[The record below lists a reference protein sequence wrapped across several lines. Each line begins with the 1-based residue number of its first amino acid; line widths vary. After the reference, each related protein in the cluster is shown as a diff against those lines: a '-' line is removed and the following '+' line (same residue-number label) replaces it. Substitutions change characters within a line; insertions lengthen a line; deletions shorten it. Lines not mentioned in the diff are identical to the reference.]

1 MYIRIIITLLM
12 ENMKISEQD
21 IIKAQELWAE
31 NIINIGKIYIEKG
44 DYKDY
49 ARKFVK
55 NFYAY
60 DIGKVLFKPTLA
72 SKNQFRNTFDD
83 ALSYFVKGSIQ
94 EDEGFAL
101 KCWDNIRYEDRN
113 IVILDNYAFAMGN
126 YFFKSSNTDNEI
138 KVEYTFGYIKK
149 NVQHLVINL
158 HHSSLPFKNS

>member
-1 MYIRIIITLLM
+1 M

-21 IIKAQELWAE
+21 VIKAQELWAE
-31 NIINIGKIYIEKG
+31 NIIKIGKIYLEKG
-44 DYKDY
+44 NYKDY
-49 ARKFVK
+49 ARNFVK

-60 DIGKVLFKPTLA
+60 DFGKVLFKPTLA

-126 YFFKSSNTDNEI
+126 YFFTDYSGKTV
-138 KVEYTFGYIKK
+138 KVEYTFGYK
-149 NVQHLVINL
+149 QRGSTLFINL
-158 HHSSLPFKNS
+158 HHSSVPFSS

>member
-1 MYIRIIITLLM
+1 
-12 ENMKISEQD
+12 MKISEQD

-31 NIINIGKIYIEKG
+31 NIIKIGKIYLEKG
-44 DYKDY
+44 NYKDY

-101 KCWDNIRYEDRN
+101 KRWDNIRYEDRK
-113 IVILDNYAFAMGN
+113 IIILDNYAIAMGN
-126 YFFKSSNTDNEI
+126 YFFKKSYEENEI

-149 NVQHLVINL
+149 NEQHLVINL
-158 HHSSLPFKNS
+158 HHSSLPFKDN

>member
-1 MYIRIIITLLM
+1 
-12 ENMKISEQD
+12 MKISEQD
-21 IIKAQELWAE
+21 IINAQELWAD
-31 NIINIGKIYIEKG
+31 NIINIGKIYLKKG
-44 DYKDY
+44 DYKNY

-55 NFYAY
+55 NFYGY
-60 DIGKVLFKPTLA
+60 DFGKVLFKPTLA

-83 ALSYFVKGSIQ
+83 ALSYFVKGSVQ

-126 YFFKSSNTDNEI
+126 YYFKSSNDANEI

-149 NVQHLVINL
+149 NIKHLLIVL
-158 HHSSLPFKNS
+158 HHSSLPFKKTKSKI

>member
-1 MYIRIIITLLM
+1 
-12 ENMKISEQD
+12 MKISEQD

-31 NIINIGKIYIEKG
+31 NIINIGKIYLEKG

-113 IVILDNYAFAMGN
+113 IIILDNYAIAMGN
-126 YFFKSSNTDNEI
+126 YFFKKSYEENEI
-138 KVEYTFGYIKK
+138 KVENTFGYTKK

-158 HHSSLPFKNS
+158 HHSSLPFKNN

>member
-1 MYIRIIITLLM
+1 
-12 ENMKISEQD
+12 MKISEQD

-31 NIINIGKIYIEKG
+31 NIINIGKIYLEKG

-72 SKNQFRNTFDD
+72 SKNQFRNNFDD

-113 IVILDNYAFAMGN
+113 IVILDNHAFAMGN
-126 YFFKSSNTDNEI
+126 YFFKSSNADNEI

-149 NVQHLVINL
+149 NVQNLVINL
-158 HHSSLPFKNS
+158 HHSSLPFKK

>member
-1 MYIRIIITLLM
+1 
-12 ENMKISEQD
+12 MKISEQD

-31 NIINIGKIYIEKG
+31 NIINIGKIYLEKG

-72 SKNQFRNTFDD
+72 SKNQFRNSFDD

-113 IVILDNYAFAMGN
+113 ILILDDYAFAMGN
-126 YFFKSSNTDNEI
+126 YFFKSSNFDNEI

-149 NVQHLVINL
+149 NEQHLVINL
-158 HHSSLPFKNS
+158 HHSSLPFKNN

>member
-1 MYIRIIITLLM
+1 
-12 ENMKISEQD
+12 MKISEQD
-21 IIKAQELWAE
+21 VIKAQELWAE
-31 NIINIGKIYIEKG
+31 NIINIGKIYLEKG
-44 DYKDY
+44 DYKAY

-101 KCWDNIRYEDRN
+101 KCWNNIRYEDRN
-113 IVILDNYAFAMGN
+113 IVILDNYAIAMGN
-126 YFFKSSNTDNEI
+126 YFFKKSYEENEI
-138 KVEYTFGYIKK
+138 KVEYTFGYTKK
-149 NVQHLVINL
+149 KCTAF
-158 HHSSLPFKNS
+158 SY

>member
-1 MYIRIIITLLM
+1 M

-31 NIINIGKIYIEKG
+31 NIIKIGKIYLEKG
-44 DYKDY
+44 DYKDF

-55 NFYAY
+55 NFYGY
-60 DIGKVLFKPTLA
+60 DFGKVLFKPTLA
-72 SKNQFRNTFDD
+72 SINQFRNTFDD

-101 KCWDNIRYEDRN
+101 KCWNDIRYEDRN

-126 YFFKSSNTDNEI
+126 YFFKSSHDENEI
-138 KVEYTFGYIKK
+138 KVEYTFGYVKK
-149 NVQHLVINL
+149 NIQHLVINL
-158 HHSSLPFKNS
+158 HHSSLPFKKN

>member
-1 MYIRIIITLLM
+1 M

-31 NIINIGKIYIEKG
+31 NIIKIGKIYLEKG
-44 DYKDY
+44 NYKDF
-49 ARKFVK
+49 ARNFVK

-113 IVILDNYAFAMGN
+113 IIILTSGN
-126 YFFKSSNTDNEI
+126 LATFLNEI
-138 KVEYTFGYIKK
+138 FKGSKMIRIYQREKFESK
-149 NVQHLVINL
+149 NIIAR
-158 HHSSLPFKNS
+158 

>member
-1 MYIRIIITLLM
+1 MV
-12 ENMKISEQD
+12 NMKISEQD

-31 NIINIGKIYIEKG
+31 NIIKIGKIYLEKG
-44 DYKDY
+44 NYKDF
-49 ARKFVK
+49 ARNFVK

-72 SKNQFRNTFDD
+72 SKNQFRNTFDE

-101 KCWDNIRYEDRN
+101 KCWDNIRYGDRN

-126 YFFKSSNTDNEI
+126 YFFTDTRGEKTKVEFSFVYKKNKEGEI
-138 KVEYTFGYIKK
+138 KIV
-149 NVQHLVINL
+149 L
-158 HHSSLPFKNS
+158 HHSSIPFKP

>member
-1 MYIRIIITLLM
+1 
-12 ENMKISEQD
+12 MKISEQD

-31 NIINIGKIYIEKG
+31 NIINIGKIYLEKG

-60 DIGKVLFKPTLA
+60 DFGKVLFKPTLA
-72 SKNQFRNTFDD
+72 SKIQFRETFDD
-83 ALSYFVKGSIQ
+83 ALSYFIKGSIQ

-113 IVILDNYAFAMGN
+113 IIILDNYAIAMGN
-126 YFFKSSNTDNEI
+126 YFFKKSYEENEI
-138 KVEYTFGYIKK
+138 KVEYTFGYTKQ

-158 HHSSLPFKNS
+158 HHSSLPFKNN

>member
-1 MYIRIIITLLM
+1 
-12 ENMKISEQD
+12 MKISEQD

-31 NIINIGKIYIEKG
+31 NIINIGKIYLEKG

-72 SKNQFRNTFDD
+72 SKNQFRNNFDE

-113 IVILDNYAFAMGN
+113 IVILDDYAFAMGN
-126 YFFKSSNTDNEI
+126 YYFTNSDGTIMVEFSFVYKKCSSGELKIILHDS
-138 KVEYTFGYIKK
+138 
-149 NVQHLVINL
+149 HL
-158 HHSSLPFKNS
+158 PYQK

>member
-31 NIINIGKIYIEKG
+31 NIIKIGKIYLEKG
-44 DYKDY
+44 NYKDF
-49 ARKFVK
+49 ARNFVK

-101 KCWDNIRYEDRN
+101 KCWDNIRYED
-113 IVILDNYAFAMGN
+113 L
-126 YFFKSSNTDNEI
+126 
-138 KVEYTFGYIKK
+138 
-149 NVQHLVINL
+149 
-158 HHSSLPFKNS
+158 SLIHI

>member
-1 MYIRIIITLLM
+1 M

-31 NIINIGKIYIEKG
+31 NIIKIGKIYLEKG
-44 DYKDY
+44 NYKDY

-126 YFFKSSNTDNEI
+126 YFS
-138 KVEYTFGYIKK
+138 KVQILIMKLKLSILLAT
-149 NVQHLVINL
+149 
-158 HHSSLPFKNS
+158 

>member
-1 MYIRIIITLLM
+1 
-12 ENMKISEQD
+12 MKISEQD

-31 NIINIGKIYIEKG
+31 NIINIGKIYLEKG

-113 IVILDNYAFAMGN
+113 IIILDNYAIAMGN
-126 YFFKSSNTDNEI
+126 YFFKKSYEENEI

-149 NVQHLVINL
+149 NEQNLVINL
-158 HHSSLPFKNS
+158 HHSSLPFKNN